1 MTAIQSSSQSIS
13 KSTSSVG
20 ITLEGISRRYGG
32 KAAVDDISLEI
43 KPGEMLS
50 LLGPSGC
57 GKTTTLRCVAGFELP
72 DAGRVMIG
80 DQDVTRLPAEKR
92 RVGMVFQNYA
102 LFPNLSVTGNIAFGL
117 RVAKWD
123 ASRTNARVKELLEV
137 VGLTGFENRSVTTLS
152 GGQKQRVALARALAP
167 EPRVLLLDEPLSALD
182 AKIRAELRT
191 ELRRLQLDLGI
202 TTLLV
207 THDQEEAMSM
217 SDRVVVM
224 NKGKIEQL
232 GSPRDLYATPATPF
246 VASFVGA
253 MNFLAAEALG
263 SGKFRVSGTVLD
275 LPHLENRT
283 GRLGVRPEVIELSDG
298 SSQALQGVVELVT
311 YLGADQ
317 QVLMRVGPDLWE
329 ARIPNDQVFTRGQT
343 VSLEVPT
350 QAWLWLP
357 S

>member
-1 MTAIQSSSQSIS
+1 MRTPTGSSQA
-13 KSTSSVG
+13 SSVTG
-20 ITLEGISRRYGG
+20 IAITLEGVSRRYGG
-32 KAAVDDISLEI
+32 KAAVDDVSLQI

-57 GKTTTLRCVAGFELP
+57 GKTTTLRCVAGFEIP

-80 DQDVTRLPAEKR
+80 DQDVTRVPAEKR

-117 RVAKWD
+117 RVAGWD
-123 ASRTNARVKELLEV
+123 AARSKARINELLEI
-137 VGLTGFENRSVTTLS
+137 VGMVGFENRSVTTLS

-246 VASFVGA
+246 VAQFVGA
-253 MNFLAAEALG
+253 MNFLPAEALG
-263 SGKFRVSGTVLD
+263 SGKFRVSGSVLD
-275 LPHLENRT
+275 VPQLENRT
-283 GRLGVRPEVIELSDG
+283 GRLGVRPEAIILSQG
-298 SSQALQGVVELVT
+298 SSQALNGVVELVT

-317 QVLMRVGPDLWE
+317 QVLVRIGPDLWE
-329 ARIPNDQVFTRGQT
+329 ARVPNDQVFARGQT
-343 VSLEVPT
+343 ISLEVPA

>member
-1 MTAIQSSSQSIS
+1 MTAIRSSSPSIT
-13 KSTSSVG
+13 KSNSSVG

>member
-1 MTAIQSSSQSIS
+1 
-13 KSTSSVG
+13 
-20 ITLEGISRRYGG
+20 
-32 KAAVDDISLEI
+32 
-43 KPGEMLS
+43 ML
-50 LLGPSGC
+50 
-57 GKTTTLRCVAGFELP
+57 F
-72 DAGRVMIG
+72 
-80 DQDVTRLPAEKR
+80 
-92 RVGMVFQNYA
+92 
-102 LFPNLSVTGNIAFGL
+102 
-117 RVAKWD
+117 
-123 ASRTNARVKELLEV
+123 
-137 VGLTGFENRSVTTLS
+137 RS
-152 GGQKQRVALARALAP
+152 ALAP

-246 VASFVGA
+246 VASFVGT
-253 MNFLAAEALG
+253 MNFLPAEALG
-263 SGKFRVSGTVLD
+263 SGKFRVSGAVLD
-275 LPHLENRT
+275 LGHLENRS
-283 GRLGVRPEVIELSDG
+283 GRLGVRPEVIELSEG
-298 SSQALQGVVELVT
+298 SGQALHGVVELVT

-317 QVLMRVGPDLWE
+317 QVLVRVGPDLWE
-329 ARIPNDQVFTRGQT
+329 ARIPNDQVFARGQT
-343 VSLEVPT
+343 VSLEVLA